1 MARIAIAWELGTAL
15 GHAGCFLPVAR
26 KLREMGHEVILIVRE
41 LHDMETLL
49 RGQGFALL
57 QAPIWLR
64 SHPELGQSPLN
75 YSDILARHGYLAAEG
90 LMSLMRA
97 WLGLWSLLR
106 PDLIV
111 AEYAP
116 TALLSARAAAVPAV
130 MLGTGFYSPPSLRLC
145 PICVLGKRRRKVCWP
160 PLTPICWA
168 S

>member
-1 MARIAIAWELGTAL
+1 M
-15 GHAGCFLPVAR
+15 PVAR